1 MVKRYTPLQ
10 LALVSLGLLC
20 GAVPG
25 YAYPDP
31 ASDAAA
37 SFATQQPMVAQ
48 AEIGK
53 LGDRETPA
61 INIPAANLARAS
73 APDTSPSQS
82 AVEAVRGTDYLSE
95 AISEAIAFPAL
106 PQPGSVA
113 AAPNLEV
120 VATQTSGAIA
130 ADPALIT
137 NAYLTTAAA
146 LATPV
151 QPERSIDSPAH
162 SPAELAQAD
171 NDPDLSQDP
180 ELGVIKVRSLLE
192 DNDLGILRIRDQP
205 QLPTQTAQ
213 PPAKIGFFSARLA
226 IASSDNILLAVNDVG
241 GLTNDIF
248 LRPSI
253 AFGVYPSLG
262 PQTAL
267 IATAD
272 LGLQRYGAQSSLNY
286 DDLRFRVGLR
296 QGLSPRSYGQLMVTY
311 QELYR
316 PGGNRSRFF
325 RNTALGL
332 TLGRRDPI
340 TPKLALDSYYL
351 LQFNDA
357 QSTSSGTT
365 TDFSRIFQS
374 AGAYLGYDI
383 TPKLQLG
390 LSYQLNLIDYTAQPR
405 YDTFQQ
411 VLGQVVYR
419 LNPNLRL
426 NLYGG
431 VSFGRS
437 SEPRVRFD
445 DTFFGAAIDATIPL
459 F

>member
-1 MVKRYTPLQ
+1 MPSHAQTDQRSDSVHSAARQATATPAESANFVDREALAADLSSTVSPDQ
-10 LALVSLGLLC
+10 ASSQVAPEAVVVADPPLGTDAPAIAPDLAL
-20 GAVPG
+20 
-25 YAYPDP
+25 
-31 ASDAAA
+31 
-37 SFATQQPMVAQ
+37 T
-48 AEIGK
+48 
-53 LGDRETPA
+53 
-61 INIPAANLARAS
+61 
-73 APDTSPSQS
+73 TS
-82 AVEAVRGTDYLSE
+82 
-95 AISEAIAFPAL
+95 
-106 PQPGSVA
+106 
-113 AAPNLEV
+113 
-120 VATQTSGAIA
+120 
-130 ADPALIT
+130 
-137 NAYLTTAAA
+137 AYLTTAAA
-146 LATPV
+146 LADPP
-151 QPERSIDSPAH
+151 QPDRSLISPASH
-162 SPAELAQAD
+162 PAELAQAD
-171 NDPDLSQDP
+171 DDSEPLPQDP
-180 ELGVIKVRSLLE
+180 ELGVIQVRSLLE

-205 QLPTQTAQ
+205 QLPTQVAR

-241 GLTNDIF
+241 GLTSDTF

-253 AFGVYPSLG
+253 AFGIYPSLG

-272 LGLQRYGAQSSLNY
+272 LGLQRYSAQSSLNY

-296 QGLSPRSYGQLMVTY
+296 QGLGSRSYGQLIVTY

-316 PGGNRSRFF
+316 PGGNRARFF
-325 RNTALGL
+325 KNTALGL

-351 LQFNDA
+351 VQFNDA
-357 QSTSSGTT
+357 QSTGSGTV

-383 TPKLQLG
+383 TPRVQLG

-419 LNPNLRL
+419 LSPNLRL

>member
-1 MVKRYTPLQ
+1 MPSYAQSDQSSDADRVAAWQSIAAQAEAANSVDRE
-10 LALVSLGLLC
+10 ALVANLASTADPDEASSRFTLEAAMVADPPLGTN
-20 GAVPG
+20 AT
-25 YAYPDP
+25 AIAPDP
-31 ASDAAA
+31 AL
-37 SFATQQPMVAQ
+37 AT
-48 AEIGK
+48 
-53 LGDRETPA
+53 
-61 INIPAANLARAS
+61 S
-73 APDTSPSQS
+73 
-82 AVEAVRGTDYLSE
+82 
-95 AISEAIAFPAL
+95 
-106 PQPGSVA
+106 
-113 AAPNLEV
+113 
-120 VATQTSGAIA
+120 
-130 ADPALIT
+130 
-137 NAYLTTAAA
+137 AYLTTAAA
-146 LATPV
+146 LTAPL
-151 QPERSIDSPAH
+151 QPDRSPISPPG
-162 SPAELAQAD
+162 SAELAQAD
-171 NDPDLSQDP
+171 DDSELLPQDP
-180 ELGVIKVRSLLE
+180 ELGVIQVRSLLE

-205 QLPTQTAQ
+205 QLPTQMAR

-241 GLTNDIF
+241 GLTSDTF

-253 AFGVYPSLG
+253 AFGVYPALG

-272 LGLQRYGAQSSLNY
+272 LGLQRYVDQSSLNY

-296 QGLSPRSYGQLMVTY
+296 QGLSPRSYGQLIVTY

-316 PGGNRSRFF
+316 PGGNRARFF
-325 RNTALGL
+325 KNTALGL

-351 LQFNDA
+351 VQFNDA
-357 QSTSSGTT
+357 EATGSGTA

-383 TPKLQLG
+383 APRIQLG
-390 LSYQLNLIDYTAQPR
+390 VSYQLNLIDYTAQPR
-405 YDTFQQ
+405 HDTFQQ

-437 SEPRVRFD
+437 SEPRVRFN

>member
-1 MVKRYTPLQ
+1 MPSQ
-10 LALVSLGLLC
+10 AH
-20 GAVPG
+20 
-25 YAYPDP
+25 P
-31 ASDAAA
+31 APTSGAAA
-37 SFATQQPMVAQ
+37 NSAAPQPVVAL
-48 AEIGK
+48 ETTNE
-53 LGDRETPA
+53 GDRETPA
-61 INIPAANLARAS
+61 AS
-73 APDTSPSQS
+73 AS
-82 AVEAVRGTDYLSE
+82 ASETWPNQPTVEAAPLADHSRET
-95 AISEAIAFPAL
+95 IAPSAQPQADPAVSA
-106 PQPGSVA
+106 PASGIVAEQPA
-113 AAPNLEV
+113 E
-120 VATQTSGAIA
+120 AIA
-130 ADPALIT
+130 ADPALST
-137 NAYLTTAAA
+137 DAYLTTAAA
-146 LATPV
+146 LAAPA
-151 QPERSIDSPAH
+151 QANRSPGSAA
-162 SPAELAQAD
+162 SRSAELAQAD
-171 NDPDLSQDP
+171 DPPELPQDP
-180 ELGVIKVRSLLE
+180 ELGVIQVRSLLE

-226 IASSDNILLAVNDVG
+226 IASSDNVLFAVNDVG
-241 GLTNDIF
+241 GLTSDTF

-272 LGLQRYGAQSSLNY
+272 LGLQRYSAQSSLNY
-286 DDLRFRVGLR
+286 DDLRFRLGLR
-296 QGLSPRSYGQLMVTY
+296 QGLSPRSYGQIIFTY

-316 PGGNRSRFF
+316 PGGNRGRFF
-325 RNTALGL
+325 KNTALGL

-340 TPKLALDSYYL
+340 LPKLALDSYYL

-357 QSTSSGTT
+357 QSTSGGTA

-383 TPKLQLG
+383 TPKVQLG
-390 LSYQLNLIDYTAQPR
+390 VSYQLNLIDYTAQPR

-411 VLGQVVYR
+411 VLGQVVYQ

-437 SEPRVRFD
+437 SEPRVRFN

>member
-1 MVKRYTPLQ
+1 MPPPDHLQ
-10 LALVSLGLLC
+10 TDRVTSAL
-20 GAVPG
+20 
-25 YAYPDP
+25 
-31 ASDAAA
+31 
-37 SFATQQPMVAQ
+37 
-48 AEIGK
+48 
-53 LGDRETPA
+53 
-61 INIPAANLARAS
+61 IPTTAANRAS
-73 APDTSPSQS
+73 
-82 AVEAVRGTDYLSE
+82 GT
-95 AISEAIAFPAL
+95 
-106 PQPGSVA
+106 
-113 AAPNLEV
+113 
-120 VATQTSGAIA
+120 IA
-130 ADPALIT
+130 ADPALVANT
-137 NAYLTTAAA
+137 YLTTAAA
-146 LATPV
+146 LAAPT
-151 QPERSIDSPAH
+151 QPERSIVTPATLVN
-162 SPAELAQAD
+162 SSAELAQAD
-171 NDPDLSQDP
+171 DELELPQDP
-180 ELGVIKVRSLLE
+180 ELGVIQVRSLLE

-205 QLPTQTAQ
+205 QLPIPTAQ

-241 GLTNDIF
+241 GLTSDTF
-248 LRPSI
+248 VRPSI

-296 QGLSPRSYGQLMVTY
+296 QGLSPRSYGQLIVTY

-316 PGGNRSRFF
+316 PGANRARFF
-325 RNTALGL
+325 KNAALGL

-351 LQFNDA
+351 LQYNDA
-357 QSTSSGTT
+357 QSTSSGTA

-374 AGAYLGYDI
+374 AGAYLGYDV
-383 TPKLQLG
+383 TPKVQLG
-390 LSYQLNLIDYTAQPR
+390 VSYQLNLIDYTAQPR

-437 SEPRVRFD
+437 SEPRVRFN

>member
-1 MVKRYTPLQ
+1 MPSYARPTSHTAADLAAQQPTVAQADTATPGDRAIPAAAWVTATAPE
-10 LALVSLGLLC
+10 ALLRQSAIEAARASNQSSQVIASPTDPQT
-20 GAVPG
+20 VPV
-25 YAYPDP
+25 AAAATPATAADRTSRVAAPDP
-31 ASDAAA
+31 ALSTQSYLTSAAA
-37 SFATQQPMVAQ
+37 LVAPTR
-48 AEIGK
+48 A
-53 LGDRETPA
+53 DSSPVSPA
-61 INIPAANLARAS
+61 HRPVELAQDDS
-73 APDTSPSQS
+73 APD
-82 AVEAVRGTDYLSE
+82 
-95 AISEAIAFPAL
+95 L
-106 PQPGSVA
+106 P
-113 AAPNLEV
+113 
-120 VATQTSGAIA
+120 
-130 ADPALIT
+130 
-137 NAYLTTAAA
+137 
-146 LATPV
+146 
-151 QPERSIDSPAH
+151 
-162 SPAELAQAD
+162 
-171 NDPDLSQDP
+171 QDP
-180 ELGVIKVRSLLE
+180 ELGVIQVRSLLE

-213 PPAKIGFFSARLA
+213 PPAKIGFLSARLA

-286 DDLRFRVGLR
+286 DDLRFRLGLR
-296 QGLSPRSYGQLMVTY
+296 QGLSPRSYGQLIVTY

-325 RNTALGL
+325 KNTALGL

-340 TPKLALDSYYL
+340 TSKLALDSYYL
-351 LQFNDA
+351 LQYNDA
-357 QSTSSGTT
+357 QSTSSGTA

-383 TPKLQLG
+383 TPRVQVG
-390 LSYQLNLIDYTAQPR
+390 VSYQLNLIDYTAQPR

-419 LNPNLRL
+419 LAPNLRL

>member
-1 MVKRYTPLQ
+1 MVTQ
-10 LALVSLGLLC
+10 AE
-20 GAVPG
+20 
-25 YAYPDP
+25 P
-31 ASDAAA
+31 AS
-37 SFATQQPMVAQ
+37 
-48 AEIGK
+48 
-53 LGDRETPA
+53 LGDRETS
-61 INIPAANLARAS
+61 AADAS
-73 APDTSPSQS
+73 PTQS
-82 AVEAVRGTDYLSE
+82 AVEAERVADRPSETIAPLALSQTG
-95 AISEAIAFPAL
+95 P
-106 PQPGSVA
+106 VA
-113 AAPNLEV
+113 AAPNSETGTDRAL
-120 VATQTSGAIA
+120 GAIA
-130 ADPALIT
+130 ADPALTT

-146 LATPV
+146 LVTPA
-151 QPERSIDSPAH
+151 QPGRPLVSPAP
-162 SPAELAQAD
+162 SPADLAQAD
-171 NDPDLSQDP
+171 DDPELPQDP
-180 ELGVIKVRSLLE
+180 ELGIIKVRSVLE

-226 IASSDNILLAVNDVG
+226 IASSDNILFAVNDVG
-241 GLTNDIF
+241 GLTSDIF

-296 QGLSPRSYGQLMVTY
+296 QGLSPRSYGQLIVTY

-325 RNTALGL
+325 KNTALGL

-351 LQFNDA
+351 VQYNDA
-357 QSTSSGTT
+357 QSTSSGTA
-365 TDFSRIFQS
+365 TDFSRIFHS
-374 AGAYLGYDI
+374 AGTYLGYDI
-383 TPKLQLG
+383 TPRVQLG
-390 LSYQLNLIDYTAQPR
+390 LSYQLNFIDYTAQPR

-411 VLGQVVYR
+411 VLGQVAYR
-419 LNPNLRL
+419 INPNLRL

-437 SEPRVRFD
+437 SEPRVRFN
-445 DTFFGAAIDATIPL
+445 DTFFGATIDATIPL

>member
-1 MVKRYTPLQ
+1 MVKRHIPFQ
-10 LALVSLGLLC
+10 LALASFGLLSF
-20 GAVPG
+20 GVLPSSAW
-25 YAYPDP
+25 
-31 ASDAAA
+31 SDQSSNVADLKARQA
-37 SFATQQPMVAQ
+37 IAAQ
-48 AEIGK
+48 AETVGVVN
-53 LGDRETPA
+53 REASTVNPA
-61 INIPAANLARAS
+61 STAASEEPSSQIAPEVATVAS
-73 APDTSPSQS
+73 SPS
-82 AVEAVRGTDYLSE
+82 VD
-95 AISEAIAFPAL
+95 P
-106 PQPGSVA
+106 
-113 AAPNLEV
+113 
-120 VATQTSGAIA
+120 AIA
-130 ADPALIT
+130 AEPDPVPAPS
-137 NAYLTTAAA
+137 AYLTTAAA
-146 LATPV
+146 LAAPSQPDRLPV
-151 QPERSIDSPAH
+151 LPGPG
-162 SPAELAQAD
+162 PAELAQAD
-171 NDPDLSQDP
+171 DDTQPLPQDP
-180 ELGVIKVRSLLE
+180 ELGVIQLRSLLE

-213 PPAKIGFFSARLA
+213 PPAQIGFFSARLA

-241 GLTNDIF
+241 GLTSDTF

-253 AFGVYPSLG
+253 GFGVYPALG
-262 PQTAL
+262 PRTAF

-272 LGLQRYGAQSSLNY
+272 LGLQRYSAQAALNY

-296 QGLSPRSYGQLMVTY
+296 QGLSPRSYGQLIATY

-316 PGGNRSRFF
+316 PGGNRGRFF
-325 RNTALGL
+325 KNAALGL

-351 LQFNDA
+351 VQFNDA
-357 QSTSSGTT
+357 ESSSSGTV
-365 TDFSRIFQS
+365 TDFSRILQS
-374 AGAYLGYDI
+374 AGTYLGYDI
-383 TPKLQLG
+383 TPAIQLG

-419 LNPNLRL
+419 LSPSVRL

-437 SEPRVRFD
+437 SEPRVRFN